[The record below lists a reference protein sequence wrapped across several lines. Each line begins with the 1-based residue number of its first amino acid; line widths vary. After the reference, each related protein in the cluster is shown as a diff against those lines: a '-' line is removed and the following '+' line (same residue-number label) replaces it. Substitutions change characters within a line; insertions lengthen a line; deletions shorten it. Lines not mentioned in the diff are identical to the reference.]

1 MQTQNQP
8 NPNGGNVNFQQNA
21 NAELTAPQ
29 TETNEYLGG
38 NSGRLAPATC
48 SAAALSDFEE
58 RYLSGETTHDER
70 SLMEKDGW
78 NDQKNLTERLSAEVR
93 MKYMVQT
100 AVDYLEYANGF
111 ADRMIKAGHDSSK
124 VVSENSMD
132 PLPPPLAHPTF

>member
-48 SAAALSDFEE
+48 SAAACSENRQYNKVIGVNESSDGSWK
-58 RYLSGETTHDER
+58 LI
-70 SLMEKDGW
+70 MKDGE
-78 NDQKNLTERLSAEVR
+78 DVMNLNPVEAKLISAA
-93 MKYMVQT
+93 VQSQ
-100 AVDYLEYANGF
+100 YN
-111 ADRMIKAGHDSSK
+111 
-124 VVSENSMD
+124 
-132 PLPPPLAHPTF
+132 